1 MAIIVSFVG
10 VFTAMIGLISAIQPG
25 LFIGV
30 FGQLK
35 SSSRFWAAIIARAL
49 FAVTFFVAAPACRFP
64 IVIYIVGGILIAA
77 AITVLIVGQ
86 QRLNSFIDWWLARPG
101 LIRVS
106 ALLGVAFGI
115 LLLCAGA

>member
-1 MAIIVSFVG
+1 MAIIVSFVD

-25 LFIGV
+25 LLIGFV
-30 FGQLK
+30 GPLN
-35 SSSRFWAAIIARAL
+35 SLSRFWAAIIVRVL
-49 FAVTFFVAAPACRFP
+49 FAATFFVAAPDRFP
-64 IVIYIVGGILIAA
+64 IVIYIIGGILIAA
-77 AITVLIVGQ
+77 VITVLIGGQ
-86 QRLNSFIDWWLARPG
+86 PRLSSFNDWWLARPG